1 MELYIDGFGQYLK
14 DREENSVA
22 LSGFDG
28 AAPLKEAAAVIKGQ
42 IDRGMPVP
50 YLLLKHKDPLLKD
63 FVWHWFL
70 LVGYEDFED
79 TFMVKTV
86 TYGEYQWMDF
96 KNLWNTGY
104 PEKGGLIIVEARP

>member
-42 IDRGMPVP
+42 IDRG
-50 YLLLKHKDPLLKD
+50 DAGT
-63 FVWHWFL
+63 L
-70 LVGYEDFED
+70 LVTQTQGSASQRISS
-79 TFMVKTV
+79 
-86 TYGEYQWMDF
+86 G
-96 KNLWNTGY
+96 TGFY
-104 PEKGGLIIVEARP
+104 W